1 MAWNVLDL
9 FSGIG
14 GMSLGLE
21 RAGMRTIAFCDS
33 EPFCRDWL
41 DQQWPGVPCFEDVRQ
56 LHAGLVR
63 ERVDVI
69 AGGFP
74 CQDVSVAGKGAGIEG
89 ERSGLWVEMFRL
101 VRELRPRWVLVENV
115 PALRTR
121 GADRVLGDLESEGYT
136 CMPLVVG
143 ADDVGAPH
151 RRKRVWIV
159 AVGQA
164 DGCGDVVRIV
174 QQRMP
179 WGRPGGV
186 RDEGETVARDDGASV
201 ALGLADSD
209 GWRREGK
216 REQEPSGV
224 ERASWRDADGRHG
237 ASVEHSGL
245 PGSGDA
251 RESEPRP
258 RLTRTRAAD
267 HRTAAGASREGLGH
281 AARGGLGV
289 GGSSPSPRSRG
300 DSYGAGE
307 SGDGLAVATG
317 ARRQAPWRVH
327 ARALP
332 AIASPSWPARP
343 GQQQHACEPPRVVP
357 GAQRGLGGDTSRVSV
372 RLGSAHRRA
381 RLKALG
387 NSVVPQIV
395 EAIGRAMIATE
406 EALLS

>member
-69 AGGFP
+69 TGGFP

-245 PGSGDA
+245 PGYGDA
-251 RESEPRP
+251 RESEPRT
-258 RLTRTRAAD
+258 RLTGARPAD
-267 HRTAAGASREGLGH
+267 HRTAVGAGGERVGYAGRAGREERVTACEPGSPGH
-281 AARGGLGV
+281 AARE
-289 GGSSPSPRSRG
+289 R
-300 DSYGAGE
+300 
-307 SGDGLAVATG
+307 
-317 ARRQAPWRVH
+317 AR
-327 ARALP
+327 
-332 AIASPSWPARP
+332 WPAKP
-343 GQQQHACEPPRVVP
+343 GEQQHAWEPPRVIAR
-357 GAQRGLGGDTSRVSV
+357 AQPGLGGDADGLPA
-372 RLGSAHRRA
+372 RLGSAQRRA
-381 RLKALG
+381 RLRALG
-387 NSVVPQIV
+387 NSVVPQVV

>member
-1 MAWNVLDL
+1 MTWNVLDL

-21 RAGMRTIAFCDS
+21 RAGMRTIAFCDN

-41 DQQWPGVPCFEDVRQ
+41 EQQWPGVPCFEDVRQ
-56 LHAGLVR
+56 LHAAALWEGVEPAAGR
-63 ERVDVI
+63 QVDVI

-121 GADRVLGDLESEGYT
+121 GADRVLGDLESEGYA
-136 CMPLVVG
+136 CWPFVVG

-159 AVGQA
+159 AHC
-164 DGCGDVVRIV
+164 DGR
-174 QQRMP
+174 
-179 WGRPGGV
+179 
-186 RDEGETVARDDGASV
+186 
-201 ALGLADSD
+201 
-209 GWRREGK
+209 RREGE

-245 PGSGDA
+245 PGYGDA
-251 RESEPRP
+251 RASEPRT

-289 GGSSPSPRSRG
+289 GGSSPSPRDRG